1 MGDIH
6 SDLYDDV
13 TSGGSGSY
21 ELDYK
26 GETYEFAVTAL
37 SRARKNALLD
47 ALPEG
52 YFDPVI
58 DPDDLDQE
66 SLDDMDLSE
75 LRELLEEAGTSIAE
89 FSKAR
94 TMDEE
99 ATNEVIDAMVD
110 AYDHSK
116 LTDTELKNLL
126 RSSQFPD
133 SAFEE
138 MLITLI
144 EVSTAGDD
152 VREFRQES

>member
-26 GETYEFAVTAL
+26 GETYDFSVSAL
-37 SRARKNALLD
+37 ERARKNDLLD

-52 YFDPVI
+52 YFDPIV
-58 DPDDLDQE
+58 DPDELDEE
-66 SLDDMDLSE
+66 SLDDMDLSD
-75 LRELLEEAGTSIAE
+75 LRDLLEENGTTVAE

-99 ATNEVIDAMVD
+99 ATNKAIEMMGD
-110 AYDHSK
+110 AYSHPE
-116 LTDTELKNLL
+116 LTPTEIKNLL

-133 SAFEE
+133 AAFEE

>member
-26 GETYEFAVTAL
+26 GETYEFSVTAL

-47 ALPEG
+47 VLPEG

-94 TMDEE
+94 TMGEE

-110 AYDHSK
+110 GYSHPE
-116 LTDTELKNLL
+116 LTDTELRNLL

-138 MLITLI
+138 MLIKLI
-144 EVSTAGDD
+144 EESTAGDD

>member
-26 GETYEFAVTAL
+26 GETYEFTVAAL

-99 ATNEVIDAMVD
+99 ATNEVIEAMVD
-110 AYDHSK
+110 AYSHSE
-116 LTDTELKNLL
+116 LTDTELRNLL